1 MAYTLSGSIGA
12 DHYRATLHTHNH
24 SWQADEPVE
33 NGGQDSGPT
42 PSQLVLGALAA
53 CKLITTRMYADRK
66 GWPVGS
72 IRVELEMETD
82 YAARPAQTQ
91 VRCRLFAEGDLDET
105 QRERLVAIADKCPT
119 HRLLTGEVSV
129 QSEWADKL

>member
-1 MAYTLSGSIGA
+1 MPYTLSGSIGT
-12 DHYRATLHTHNH
+12 DRYRAILRTEQHR
-24 SWQADEPVE
+24 WQADEPTE
-33 NGGQDSGPT
+33 NGGQNSGPT

-72 IRVELEMETD
+72 ITVEMEMETD
-82 YAARPAQTQ
+82 YNARPAQTQ
-91 VRCRLFAEGDLDET
+91 VHCRLFAEGDLDET
-105 QRERLVAIADKCPT
+105 QRQRLVDIADKCPT

-129 QSEWADKL
+129 QSVWAE